1 MLPVTKKAE
10 IVKRGILRV
19 GTTGDYKP
27 FSYRASANSPFV
39 GADIEMAQRL
49 ARRLQVKLE
58 LVPTT
63 WSGLMPDLAADKFD
77 IAMGGISISEERAK
91 QAYFSLPY
99 LRDGKTPI
107 TRCDEVARYQSLAQI
122 DQASTRVI
130 VNPGGTNHSFVTQN
144 IKSAQVQVYPDNNT
158 IFDQIAIGKADVML
172 TDAIEAR
179 LQHELKPSLC
189 AVHPEQTF
197 TVSFKAYLLPQDREW
212 KAYVDQWLR
221 EEASAPEPETKVL
234 NFNAHV
240 DKWLHHPWPRTHADA
255 ISFDPLRDLMV
266 QRLNLMEDVAK
277 HKWNQGL
284 PIEDLQREQQ
294 VVANL
299 GQQAAALG
307 ISPAWAEAF
316 FRAQIEAAKQLQS
329 AYFEQWQRQ
338 GITKFENVVS
348 LEQVTRPKLDQLT
361 GQLLQELARTWPG
374 LLDQRQHSRL
384 LASMQRISAS
394 QAISSALQT
403 AQQPLVSTQIAK

>member
-1 MLPVTKKAE
+1 
-10 IVKRGILRV
+10 
-19 GTTGDYKP
+19 
-27 FSYRASANSPFV
+27 
-39 GADIEMAQRL
+39 
-49 ARRLQVKLE
+49 
-58 LVPTT
+58 
-63 WSGLMPDLAADKFD
+63 
-77 IAMGGISISEERAK
+77 
-91 QAYFSLPY
+91 
-99 LRDGKTPI
+99 
-107 TRCDEVARYQSLAQI
+107 
-122 DQASTRVI
+122 
-130 VNPGGTNHSFVTQN
+130 
-144 IKSAQVQVYPDNNT
+144 
-158 IFDQIAIGKADVML
+158 
-172 TDAIEAR
+172 
-179 LQHELKPSLC
+179 
-189 AVHPEQTF
+189 
-197 TVSFKAYLLPQDREW
+197 
-212 KAYVDQWLR
+212 
-221 EEASAPEPETKVL
+221 
-234 NFNAHV
+234 
-240 DKWLHHPWPRTHADA
+240 
-255 ISFDPLRDLMV
+255 
-266 QRLNLMEDVAK
+266 MEDVAK